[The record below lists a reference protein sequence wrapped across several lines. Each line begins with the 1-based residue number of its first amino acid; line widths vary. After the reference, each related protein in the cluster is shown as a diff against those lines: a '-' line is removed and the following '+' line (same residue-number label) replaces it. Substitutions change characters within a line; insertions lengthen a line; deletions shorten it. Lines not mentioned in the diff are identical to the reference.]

1 MSPRLSDILKGYQQ
15 GLMKFFADT
24 SVIRGFTDRFKES
37 TYWKDVAW
45 LSSGTV
51 VAQAITLATMPL
63 FTRIFM
69 PTDFAVQNLF
79 SQIAGLIA
87 VVATLRYEYFIQLPK
102 QDDDALLLVKLVA
115 ILGFFVTLVLT
126 TGLWLFRDI
135 IARLAGDAALSSWL
149 VFIPVT
155 AAAMS
160 LAMALQGWTQR
171 KLLFRRSGEAEVV
184 GKFSNASTILAG
196 WFFLPGAG
204 GLVLGWLGAAL
215 GKIIWLSQGI
225 RCSSCGGYSDLMR
238 MARVYLRLGGSLV
251 LSHGL
256 LACTVAIPSVFI
268 ARTYGSEALGQY
280 DLSYLVVCFP
290 STLLG
295 GAIGN
300 VYYQRASERWA
311 QGFSF
316 ADIWRSTAKKLLL
329 TGLPLYGAAILIMPW
344 LFPLLFGSVW
354 GPAGYY
360 GAILAA
366 SAFFSFA
373 TTPMDKACL
382 VVGAWWYI
390 PLWHAARTVTTGMVV
405 GMALFFQWGMDVF
418 IAVLVIQQ
426 IALYLIDYL
435 AEWLFAQR
443 QPSNTQ
449 HGEGIRCIGP

>member
-1 MSPRLSDILKGYQQ
+1 M
-15 GLMKFFADT
+15 
-24 SVIRGFTDRFKES
+24 
-37 TYWKDVAW
+37 
-45 LSSGTV
+45 
-51 VAQAITLATMPL
+51 AQAIMLATMPL
-63 FTRIFM
+63 FTRIFV

-79 SQIAGLIA
+79 GQIVGLVA

-115 ILGFFVTLVLT
+115 ILGFFVTLALT

-135 IARLAGDAALSSWL
+135 IASWAGETALSPWL

-155 AAAMS
+155 AATMS
-160 LAMALQGWTQR
+160 LAVALQGWTQR

-184 GKFSNASTILAG
+184 GKASYAGTILAG

-215 GKIIWLSQGI
+215 GKIVWLSRSI
-225 RCSSCGGYSDLMR
+225 RWASCGGYSDLMR
-238 MARVYLRLGGSLV
+238 MARVYARLGGSLV

-268 ARTYGSEALGQY
+268 SRTYGPEILGQY
-280 DLSYLVVCFP
+280 ALSYLVVYFP
-290 STLLG
+290 SALLG

-316 ADIWRSTAKKLLL
+316 ADIWGSTAKKLLL
-329 TGLPLYGAAILIMPW
+329 IGLPLYGAAILTMPW
-344 LFPLLFGSVW
+344 LLPLLFGNIW

-360 GAILAA
+360 GAILAV

-373 TTPMDKACL
+373 TSPMGWACV
-382 VVGAWWYI
+382 VVGVWWYL
-390 PLWHAARTVTTGMVV
+390 PLWHAGRTMTTVMVAA
-405 GMALFFQWGMDVF
+405 MALFFQWGMNAF
-418 IAVLVIQQ
+418 ITALVLQQ
-426 IALYLIDYL
+426 TALYLIDAW
-435 AEWLFAQR
+435 AEWRFAHR
-443 QPSNTQ
+443 RPTHTLPN
-449 HGEGIRCIGP
+449 GDIPCMGP

>member
-1 MSPRLSDILKGYQQ
+1 MIFLADIH
-15 GLMKFFADT
+15 A
-24 SVIRGFTDRFKES
+24 IRDLIHRFKAS
-37 TYWKDVAW
+37 AYWKDVAW

-79 SQIAGLIA
+79 SQIAGLVA

-126 TGLWLFRDI
+126 IVLWLFRDI
-135 IARLAGDAALSSWL
+135 IARWAGEAALSSWL
-149 VFIPVT
+149 VFVPVT

-171 KLLFRRSGEAEVV
+171 KLLFRRSGEAEIV
-184 GKFSNASTILAG
+184 GKASYVSTILAG

-215 GKIIWLSQGI
+215 GKIVWLSRGI
-225 RCSSCGGYSDLMR
+225 RFARCGGYLDLIR
-238 MARVYLRLGGSLV
+238 MARVYIRLAGSLV
-251 LSHGL
+251 LSHAL

-268 ARTYGSEALGQY
+268 ARTYGSETLGQY
-280 DLSYLVVCFP
+280 ALAYIVVCFP
-290 STLLG
+290 SALFG

-316 ADIWRSTAKKLLL
+316 GDIWRSTAKNLLL
-329 TGLPLYGAAILIMPW
+329 TGLPFYGAAFLTMSW
-344 LFPLLFGSVW
+344 LLPLLFGNVW

-360 GAILAA
+360 GAILAI
-366 SAFFSFA
+366 SAFFSF
-373 TTPMDKACL
+373 TTSPMGWACV
-382 VVGAWWYI
+382 VVGAWWYL
-390 PLWHAARTVTTGMVV
+390 PLWHAARTVTTCMVA
-405 GMALFFQWGMDVF
+405 GMALFFQWDIDRF
-418 IAVLVIQQ
+418 ITALVIQQ
-426 IALYLIDYL
+426 TALYLIDCWV
-435 AEWLFAQR
+435 EWRFAHR
-443 QPSNTQ
+443 QPPHTPPT
-449 HGEGIRCIGP
+449 GVIPCVGP